1 MKTTLILNIQKN
13 AYVISTNNLLEITS
27 FDFSFTKVKQE
38 KRYLLS
44 LSTKSDIEDLVFLV
58 NVDYKEIIVI
68 HYQELNNYL
77 LELTPMIDKDVD
89 IYGTITNLLQIYHFA
104 NKFKITK
111 ELYRLIK
118 TSNKNQIIKFSSLTD
133 LYN

>member
-1 MKTTLILNIQKN
+1 MKTTLILNIQEN
-13 AYVISTNNLLEITS
+13 AYVVSTNNIDISS

-38 KRYLLS
+38 NRYLLP

-118 TSNKNQIIKFSSLTD
+118 TNTKNQIIKFSSLTD